1 MRNFLQDVTT
11 QLRGI
16 WARLEGPQRLVVAAV
31 TLATLVG
38 LGGIVWFAGQPSY
51 EVVFSATSGEETAR
65 AQQALQKA
73 GMSWQ
78 LDDSGMRLMVDR
90 DKVGQARAA
99 IAGDGLMGA
108 REVSLDTSGSFIEDA
123 ATKKWRL
130 NNATRAQAEQAIL
143 KLGGVRSVTVTG
155 SKPERMIAFR
165 DRQDEQKAKATVVL
179 GLRPGT
185 PFESTAYGAASIAA
199 SQLMIPL
206 ENIDVFSASG
216 ASRWSYNP
224 DRNSGA
230 GSSEFLA
237 MQRDMSDTRTRLAQA
252 RLEKLYG
259 DKISV
264 QVHVELD
271 PKWEVRREKV
281 LPDEPLMKKEE
292 MTKDSTDGAAP
303 SEDVAGSKSKNEK
316 RTREY
321 VTEIGE
327 RRTGVAMPEI
337 KRMTVAVLYDEK
349 AIRAI
354 DQDFSEAELK
364 QAVKAIVGWDP
375 ERDDEPGFSVMKGTF
390 QAPAQT
396 PVATAGPG
404 MGDVALEYAPVIGQL
419 LGVVIVVLFLRGLFK
434 RSRKAAPQA
443 AAAGEAVEP
452 QEVAPEEQQR
462 RMRREIE
469 RSIADDPAALAK
481 MLEAWLMEQK
491 V

>member
-155 SKPERMIAFR
+155 SKPDRMIAFR

-303 SEDVAGSKSKNEK
+303 SEDMAGSKSKNEK

-337 KRMTVAVLYDEK
+337 KRMTVAVLYDEGLTNLK
-349 AIRAI
+349 EQENR
-354 DQDFSEAELK
+354 QDLENT
-364 QAVKAIVGWDP
+364 VKAIVGWDSA
-375 ERDDEPGFSVMKGTF
+375 RDDASGFSIMTGTF
-390 QAPAQT
+390 QAPAEA

-404 MGDVALEYAPVIGQL
+404 MGDMALEYAPVIGQL

-434 RSRKAAPQA
+434 RSRKASPA
-443 AAAGEAVEP
+443 AAPAADVAEV
-452 QEVAPEEQQR
+452 EVAPEEQQR